1 MTGLA
6 SGSPEL
12 VHGTMRVLTEFCHE
26 VTDSHIPH
34 VAPVILPQLLRVI
47 AEPQV
52 GTVLYSDI
60 PLALAEGRVAY

>member
-1 MTGLA
+1 MAGLG

-12 VHGTMRVLTEFCHE
+12 VHGTMRVLTEFSLE
-26 VTDSHIPH
+26 ITDTQIPL

-52 GTVLYSDI
+52 
-60 PLALAEGRVAY
+60 RVNPF